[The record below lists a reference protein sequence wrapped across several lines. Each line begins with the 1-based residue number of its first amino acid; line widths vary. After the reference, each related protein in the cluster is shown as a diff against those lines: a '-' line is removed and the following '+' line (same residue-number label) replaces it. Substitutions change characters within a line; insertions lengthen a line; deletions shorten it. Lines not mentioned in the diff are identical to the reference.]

1 MSILEGRKGR
11 QQRVAGKP
19 AAVNPPPPP
28 AHNRFAIQFCSC
40 TYTLSWSLQTQLIR
54 FDAGAITL
62 RGPTVG
68 LTEPIVIIDTRQL
81 FHSGP
86 TMLIIGFKCM
96 TSWVP
101 DFNGTV
107 VVGTNFLLFVRLI
120 WQLSNL
126 ERAIWHDKIL
136 WVKCTLLQFFG
147 FSDKYANGLFES
159 LGWLNSKKLCF
170 IESTNSQLIRIHRG
184 WTYLREKAGSNWDC
198 WRLFYSSHAGVTAS
212 SPLRIVTRLG

>member
-1 MSILEGRKGR
+1 MSIVDGRKR
-11 QQRVAGKP
+11 RRQRVAGKP
-19 AAVNPPPPP
+19 AAVNPPLLITTALPLYTIFFPT
-28 AHNRFAIQFCSC
+28 H
-40 TYTLSWSLQTQLIR
+40 TLSNLLQTQLIR
-54 FDAGAITL
+54 FDAGAITF

-86 TMLIIGFKCM
+86 MPIIGFKCM

-101 DFNGTV
+101 DFNGPV
-107 VVGTNFLLFVRLI
+107 VAGTNFLLFVRLI

-147 FSDKYANGLFES
+147 FSDKYANGLFGR
-159 LGWLNSKKLCF
+159 LTWTKSKICVF
-170 IESTNSQLIRIHRG
+170 IESTN
-184 WTYLREKAGSNWDC
+184 
-198 WRLFYSSHAGVTAS
+198 
-212 SPLRIVTRLG
+212 